1 MDRSTV
7 LDALY
12 NRYIA
17 PTKEKR
23 QKYIGIEIEMPIV
36 NLDVKAVD
44 FSVVHR
50 LAEAFAAKFQMKVVN
65 VDDNG
70 QVVSLQD
77 PHNGDDFSYDCSYNN
92 LELSMGKEQDLNILF
107 DRFKTYYTF
116 IEDFLRP
123 YNHTLTGL
131 GVNPYRK
138 INHCVPIPSERYR
151 MLFHYLGLYKTHT
164 HPTYFHPYPDFGTFA
179 SASQVQLDVDYEDLV
194 DTLNT
199 FTKLEPVKALLLSN
213 SVMPEDEPGYLC
225 VRDMFWRNSMHGI
238 NPKNIGFFRQE
249 FADVADVFQYIQQT
263 SIYCLMRDGKYI
275 NFTPIPCVEYFLS
288 KQVTGEFWNGSAYEK
303 TTFEPQIEDLQYLRT
318 FKLEDLTYRG
328 TVEFRSCCCQPIA
341 DSMTV
346 AALHLG
352 LTQTLP
358 ELKQLLEKDTVLYGH
373 GLDAEELRDLFCAGK
388 LPDFVD
394 TDALQQLV
402 ISVLDLARK
411 GLEERGKQE
420 AHFLEPLYDRARRKS
435 NPALDYLEALSR
447 GVEINT
453 LVRSYADITGQ
464 YNIAPGRANV

>member
-1 MDRSTV
+1 MDRSIV

-12 NRYIA
+12 NRYIT
-17 PTKEKR
+17 PTKKKR
-23 QKYIGIEIEMPIV
+23 KNYIGIEIEMPIV
-36 NLDVKAVD
+36 NLNVQAVD

-50 LAEAFAAKFQMKVVN
+50 LTEAFASKFQMDAVD

-70 QVVSLQD
+70 QITSLQD
-77 PHNGDDFSYDCSYNN
+77 PHNGDNYSYDCSYNN

-107 DRFKTYYTF
+107 GRFKTYYTF

-138 INHCVPIPSERYR
+138 INHCVPIPNERYR

-179 SASQVQLDVDYEDLV
+179 SASQVQLDVDYENLV

-199 FTKLEPVKALLLSN
+199 FTKLEPVKALLFSN
-213 SVMPEDEPGYLC
+213 SVMPEEEPGHLC
-225 VRDMFWRNSMHGI
+225 VRDMFWHNSMHGI

-263 SIYCLMRDGKYI
+263 SIYCLMRGGKYI
-275 NFTPIPCVEYFLS
+275 NFSPITCLEYFS
-288 KQVTGEFWNGSAYEK
+288 SEQVTGEFWNGSAYEK
-303 TTFEPQIEDLQYLRT
+303 ITFEPRIEDLQYLRT

-328 TVEFRSCCCQPIA
+328 TIEFRSCCCQPIA

-346 AALHLG
+346 AAFHLG
-352 LTQTLP
+352 LTQVLP
-358 ELKQLLEKDTVLYGH
+358 DLKRVLENDRVLYGH
-373 GLDAEELRDLFCAGK
+373 GLNAEELRDSFCAGK
-388 LPDFVD
+388 TPEFVD
-394 TDALQQLV
+394 ADALQQLV
-402 ISVLDLARK
+402 FSVLDLARK

-420 AHFLEPLYDRARRKS
+420 AHFLKPLYGRAWRKS
-435 NPALDYLEALSR
+435 NPALDFLAALSR
-447 GVEINT
+447 GVEINE
-453 LVRSYADITGQ
+453 LVRSYADIKGQ
-464 YNIAPGRANV
+464 YDVLQEKASI